1 MIRLHLN
8 VAPEELAF
16 HMPVDEAAVGVLE
29 GTGDPG
35 GDAGIGVYDLR
46 DEAVPSQG
54 ALQAEITGLTEQKGD
69 ALTPELLF
77 FPAEGVDAVFQ
88 AD

>member
-1 MIRLHLN
+1 MLRFHLN
-8 VAPEELAF
+8 VAPEEFAF
-16 HMPVDEAAVGVLE
+16 HMPVDEAAAGVFE

-35 GDAGIGVYDLR
+35 SDAGVGVHDLR
-46 DEAVPSQG
+46 DEAVPGEG

-88 AD
+88 TD